1 MKKYILKV
9 DGFTVGIVD
18 LYPDEVKELSKDTNI
33 IIKEVKES

>member
-9 DGFTVGIVD
+9 DGFTVGVVD

-33 IIKEVKES
+33 IIKEVKKS